1 MTNPRVILVGAP
13 NTGKS
18 TLFNRLVGRRK
29 ALIHREPG
37 MTRDSNEELHDWNG
51 RPVTLVDTGGLL
63 PPGETPFAGIVRQ
76 RVLDEARRA
85 DVMLFL
91 VDGRRGVTPIDL
103 ELAKMFRET
112 NRPIILLI
120 NKIDVPGRD
129 EMVMADFH
137 RLGFETMVGISAEH
151 GLGITELVDVVEGL
165 LPPLP
170 ETSPESTTPDTSES
184 AGTTRE
190 KRAIRLAICGRPN
203 VGKSSL
209 LNRLLGADRALV
221 SEVPGT
227 TRDSI
232 DCLLTVGGHL
242 YRIIDTAGIRRKG
255 KVSETPEVLSVMTA
269 QRNIENADVV
279 LLLMDA
285 TESPTLQDLHVAGI
299 ARESLRP
306 FVVLLN
312 KWDIVGD
319 QRSSR
324 GGSVDPLE
332 LVERVKGRLK
342 FAPWAPVL
350 TISALTGWR
359 TERILSTVDEVHAQ
373 AGIRL
378 STGKL
383 NTWLRR
389 AVTAH
394 RPPAAGGRE
403 LKLFYA
409 AQKGANPPSFV
420 IFTSSPKPPHFSYQ
434 RYLDNSLREHF
445 GLTRTPVGI
454 EYRQRPRDAR
464 PSVAFKSNRRR
475 RPV

>member
-37 MTRDSNEELHDWNG
+37 MTRDSNEEVHDWNG
-51 RPVTLVDTGGLL
+51 RSVTLVDTGGLL
-63 PPGETPFAGIVRQ
+63 PPGETPFAGIVKQ
-76 RVLDEARRA
+76 RVLEEARRA
-85 DVMLFL
+85 DVMIFM
-91 VDGRRGVTPIDL
+91 VDGRRGVTPIDS
-103 ELAKMFRET
+103 ELAQVFRET
-112 NRPIILLI
+112 NREIILVV
-120 NKIDVPGRD
+120 NKIDVPGRE
-129 EMVMADFH
+129 EMVSADFH
-137 RLGFETMVGISAEH
+137 RLGFERMVGISAEH
-151 GLGITELVDVVEGL
+151 GLGISELVDAVAAV
-165 LPPLP
+165 LPPP
-170 ETSPESTTPDTSES
+170 GEPMPVENPAEENPGEESPKE
-184 AGTTRE
+184 RE
-190 KRAIRLAICGRPN
+190 IRIAICGRPN

-209 LNRLLGADRALV
+209 LNVLLGADRALV

-232 DCLLTVGGHL
+232 DCLLTARGRV

-269 QRNIENADVV
+269 QRNIQSADVV
-279 LLLMDA
+279 LLVMDA
-285 TESPTLQDLHVAGI
+285 TEAPTLQDLHVAGI

-319 QRSSR
+319 QTASR
-324 GGSVDPLE
+324 GGKVDPEE
-332 LVERVKGRLK
+332 LVERVQGRLK
-342 FAPWAPVL
+342 FAPWAPVI
-350 TISALTGWR
+350 TISALTGLR
-359 TERILSTVDEVHAQ
+359 IERILPTLEEVHAQ

-403 LKLFYA
+403 FKFFYA
-409 AQKGANPPSFV
+409 AQRGTNPPSFV
-420 IFTSSPKPPHFSYQ
+420 LFTSSPNPPHFSYQ
-434 RYLDNSLREHF
+434 RYLENTLREHF

-464 PSVAFKSNRRR
+464 PSVAFRPRRRR

>member
-1 MTNPRVILVGAP
+1 MTNPRVILAGAP

-37 MTRDSNEELHDWNG
+37 MTRDTNEETIDLEG
-51 RPVTLVDTGGLL
+51 RPITLVDTGGLL

-76 RVLDEARRA
+76 RVIDEARRA
-85 DVMLFL
+85 DLILFL
-91 VDGRRGVTPIDL
+91 VDGRRGVTPIDT
-103 ELAKMFRET
+103 ELARVFRET
-112 NRPIILLI
+112 NRDIILVV
-120 NKIDVPGRD
+120 NKVDVPDR
-129 EMVMADFH
+129 EETVSADFH
-137 RLGFETMVGISAEH
+137 RLGFERMAGISAEH
-151 GLGITELVDVVEGL
+151 GFGISELIDKAVAL
-165 LPPLP
+165 LPQPVEPLP
-170 ETSPESTTPDTSES
+170 SDDPGVEISEGTSRPQ
-184 AGTTRE
+184 RE
-190 KRAIRLAICGRPN
+190 IRLAICGRPN

-209 LNRLLGADRALV
+209 LNRLLGTDRALV
-221 SEVPGT
+221 SEVAGT
-227 TRDSI
+227 TRDSV
-232 DCLLTVGGHL
+232 DSLLSSRGHV

-269 QRNIENADVV
+269 QRNIQSADIV

-306 FVVLLN
+306 FIVLLN

-319 QRSSR
+319 QSATR
-324 GGSVDPLE
+324 GGAVDPLE

-350 TISALTGWR
+350 PISALTGLR
-359 TERILSTVDEVHAQ
+359 TDRILPMVDEVQTQ
-373 AGIRL
+373 AAVKL

-383 NTWLRR
+383 NKWLRR
-389 AVTAH
+389 AITAH

-403 LKLFYA
+403 FKFFYA
-409 AQKGANPPSFV
+409 AQKGSNPPSFV
-420 IFTSSPKPPHFSYQ
+420 LFTSSPNPPHFSYQ
-434 RYLDNSLREHF
+434 RYLANSLREHF
-445 GLTRTPVGI
+445 GLTCTPVGI

-464 PSVAFKSNRRR
+464 PSVAFKPRRRR